1 MERTTTPDTFIS
13 EARRL
18 LKSNANLGAGVPDRD
33 FRSHFGVSPTVCFM
47 IWEKCKSSFL
57 VHNVLPRHL
66 LWALMFLKIYATE
79 DVLSTIAAFS
89 VPSKI
94 DIKVVLLLTAYAR
107 FDGRTGFDLTGGK
120 TCKVTVDGVDFPIEE
135 PTPFDSQWFSHK
147 FRGPG
152 LRYEMAI
159 CIQTG
164 DIVWVNGPYK
174 CGKWPDVKIFKS
186 RLMHL
191 LGDDEMVEADRG
203 YRGHNVKA
211 RTPDDCV
218 SRVDR
223 LAKTRARA
231 RHETVNRRL
240 KQWGSMQHR
249 WRHVRH
255 KHKIAFAAVAVCT
268 QLAFETG
275 ERPFQCRY

>member
-79 DVLSTIAAFS
+79 DVLSTIAA
-89 VPSKI
+89 I
-94 DIKVVLLLTAYAR
+94 RWENR
-107 FDGRTGFDLTGGK
+107 FRSDRGK

-203 YRGHNVKA
+203 YRGHQKVQNVNYVII
-211 RTPDDCV
+211 C
-218 SRVDR
+218 
-223 LAKTRARA
+223 
-231 RHETVNRRL
+231 
-240 KQWGSMQHR
+240 
-249 WRHVRH
+249 
-255 KHKIAFAAVAVCT
+255 
-268 QLAFETG
+268 
-275 ERPFQCRY
+275 

>member
-79 DVLSTIAAFS
+79 DVLSTIAAVSRKTYRFWTW
-89 VPSKI
+89 I
-94 DIKVVLLLTAYAR
+94 VLMIIAKKKNDVIRWENRFRSDRARPARLQLMGLTSRLRA
-107 FDGRTGFDLTGGK
+107 D
-120 TCKVTVDGVDFPIEE
+120 
-135 PTPFDSQWFSHK
+135 PFDSQWFSHK

-152 LRYEMAI
+152 LRYEMAV

-191 LGDDEMVEADRG
+191 LGDDEMVEADR
-203 YRGHNVKA
+203 VI
-211 RTPDDCV
+211 
-218 SRVDR
+218 VDTMSK
-223 LAKTRARA
+223 LVLLM
-231 RHETVNRRL
+231 TVFP
-240 KQWGSMQHR
+240 
-249 WRHVRH
+249 
-255 KHKIAFAAVAVCT
+255 A
-268 QLAFETG
+268 
-275 ERPFQCRY
+275 

>member
-79 DVLSTIAAFS
+79 DVLSTIAAVSRKTYRFWTW
-89 VPSKI
+89 I
-94 DIKVVLLLTAYAR
+94 VLMIIAKKKN
-107 FDGRTGFDLTGGK
+107 DVGK
-120 TCKVTVDGVDFPIEE
+120 TCKVTVDGVDFPIESR
-135 PTPFDSQWFSHK
+135 PRSTVSGSVTN
-147 FRGPG
+147 RGPG

-218 SRVDR
+218 PRRPLGKNKS
-223 LAKTRARA
+223 KGSTRDSQSTSQAM
-231 RHETVNRRL
+231 
-240 KQWGSMQHR
+240 GSMQHR